1 MARPRIEGRNGLM
14 DLMNLMEGDGLNERM
29 HGIAVE
35 KLNLNVMLIATRN
48 LCNSEFMKRSTALQS
63 ASYRNAQSSLLDM
76 LQT

>member
-14 DLMNLMEGDGLNERM
+14 DLMNLMEGDGLKENAR
-29 HGIAVE
+29 HCSDE